1 MKLWNWGLVLLASGL
16 FLVPAS
22 YFTIISTDL
31 PQAARAVLFVIWLL
45 GVVLVPVGFV
55 LLLVSAVR
63 GPGRRPTPAANGA
76 PDSTA
81 TPEHTGLLLILAG
94 LVLAPLC
101 FVAIAAGPLARPIEL
116 VSYVVGALA
125 VLAVPVGCMMYI
137 YGVRS
142 RDDEPD
148 AVTAQVAHS
157 AAEIGATNALPDE
170 DLAAKLSALHGAGV
184 LSDEE
189 YEAKRSA
196 LQPHDG

>member
-16 FLVPAS
+16 FLVPAT

-31 PQAARAVLFVIWLL
+31 PQAARAVLFALWLL

-55 LLLVSAVR
+55 LLLISAVR

-76 PDSTA
+76 QDSTA
-81 TPEHTGLLLILAG
+81 TPEHTGLLLILTG
-94 LVLAPLC
+94 LLLAPLC
-101 FVAIAAGPLARPIEL
+101 FFAIAAGALRRPIEL
-116 VSYVVGALA
+116 VAYVVGALA

-142 RDDEPD
+142 RDDEPE
-148 AVTAQVAHS
+148 AITAQAPEET
-157 AAEIGATNALPDE
+157 ARLGATNALHGE
-170 DLAAKLSALHGAGV
+170 DLAAKLEALHVAGV

-189 YEAKRSA
+189 YAAKRSA
-196 LQPHDG
+196 LQTYDG